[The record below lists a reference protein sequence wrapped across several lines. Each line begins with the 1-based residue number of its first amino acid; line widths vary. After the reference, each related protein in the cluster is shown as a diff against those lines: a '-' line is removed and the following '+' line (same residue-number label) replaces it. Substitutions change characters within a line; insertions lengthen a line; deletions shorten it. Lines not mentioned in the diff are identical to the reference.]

1 MPQLDSLSFFSQIVW
16 FFGTF
21 FIFYIFVVN
30 SVIPTISTI
39 FKIRNKVKSVKT
51 ADIKVSQGNP
61 LETVINNLFTQT
73 KKSENVLESNVKGW
87 VDTSLTSAKEK
98 NFATAL
104 NTYVDNLSETL
115 AKNKV

>member
-16 FFGTF
+16 FFGSF

-39 FKIRNKVKSVKT
+39 FKARTKVKSVKSVDMT
-51 ADIKVSQGNP
+51 ASQVNP
-61 LETVINNLFTQT
+61 LESVINNLFAQT
-73 KKSENVLESNVKGW
+73 KKSEVVLQSNVKGW
-87 VDTSLTSAKEK
+87 VDSSLINAKEK
-98 NFATAL
+98 NFSGAL
-104 NTYVDNLSETL
+104 NSYVDNLSETL